1 MLELALHILDIV
13 ENSIRAG
20 AGLVRIQVREDETRD
35 LFLLRITDNGHGMS
49 PEEQKKA
56 MDPFYST
63 KKVRRIGMGL
73 PLLSDAAERSGGK
86 MILKSRPGVGTV
98 ISAEFGYGH
107 IDRQPMGDIVSVLI
121 AIIVGNPGID
131 FIYRHE
137 VRDRIFLLDTR
148 NVKEALEDVPL
159 NHPEVTAFLRKHLAE
174 GLRDIGAAV

>member
-1 MLELALHILDIV
+1 LLELALHILDIV

-20 AGLVRIQVREDETRD
+20 AGLVRIQVREDEARD

-49 PEEQKKA
+49 PEEQRKA

-86 MILKSRPGVGTV
+86 MILKSRPGVGTA
-98 ISAEFGYGH
+98 ISAEFGHRH
-107 IDRQPMGDIVSVLI
+107 IDRQPMGDIVSVLM

-137 VRDRIFLLDTR
+137 VQGRIYLLDTR
-148 NVKEALEDVPL
+148 NIKEALEDVPL
-159 NHPEVTAFLRKHLAE
+159 NHPEVTAFLREQIAE